1 LEYSRQSQTSGNFT
15 PGDFDKLQS
24 ADKKARGIFKESTE
38 QVITEIDLSATEETA
53 DSRETV
59 SSFRAAET
67 VQSADSNSD
76 DVNMLRFCMNSE
88 DQVLFDA
95 CL

>member
-1 LEYSRQSQTSGNFT
+1 MLFRS

-38 QVITEIDLSATEETA
+38 QVITEIDLSATEETT
-53 DSRETV
+53 DSGETV

-76 DVNMLRFCMNSE
+76 DVNMLRFCMNSK
-88 DQVLFDA
+88 DQVLFGA